1 MSPVASLLMLLLLGL
16 AQAQQD
22 MDEEFS
28 GNDEETIDITT
39 AILTTNNG
47 TSELLMEGDMLLPQ
61 TRNALRC
68 LSNSCLW
75 RKSSNG
81 LVTIPYIL
89 SPQFSGMERQK
100 IERALQSFHGRS
112 CIRFVPRRNEY
123 DFISVE
129 NKGGCFA
136 ALGRQ
141 GGRQVVSLNRQ
152 GCIYHGI
159 IQHEF
164 LHALGFLHEQ
174 TRSDRDSYVRIIW
187 QNIDPQMAFNFDKK
201 NTNNLNTRY
210 DYSSIMHYGRTAF
223 SINGRDTIVPN
234 SGANI
239 GQRQG
244 MSRIDITRLNILYG
258 C

>member
-1 MSPVASLLMLLLLGL
+1 MSTFASLLMLFMLGL
-16 AQAQQD
+16 AQAYQD
-22 MDEEFS
+22 MDEEFL
-28 GNDEETIDITT
+28 GDDEETIDITT
-39 AILTTNNG
+39 TILTTNNG
-47 TSELLMEGDMLLPQ
+47 TSELLMEGDMLLPNN
-61 TRNALRC
+61 RNALKC
-68 LSNSCLW
+68 YSNSCLW

-164 LHALGFLHEQ
+164 LHALGFQHEQ

-187 QNIDPQMAFNFDKK
+187 DNINSEMAFNFYKQD
-201 NTNNLNTRY
+201 TNNLNTPY

-223 SINGRDTIVPN
+223 TINGRDTIVPN
-234 SGANI
+234 SGAKI

-244 MSRIDITRLNILYG
+244 MSRGDVARINLLYG